1 MFLVMEMIKFV
12 HADCDDLIPSNEDSV
27 QVMKS
32 GEITVHQMHYM
43 NILNQKFCACNEF
56 KISYFYINLSQPS
69 FGQMNQQM
77 QKNVK
82 NSLITE
88 VIVQIK

>member
-1 MFLVMEMIKFV
+1 MS
-12 HADCDDLIPSNEDSV
+12 LITKKCAFIPYSWDIIISNATTN
-27 QVMKS
+27 Q
-32 GEITVHQMHYM
+32 I
-43 NILNQKFCACNEF
+43 QKFCACIEF